1 MANYEQLFLLEVL
14 VDRVRLLTR
23 ALEAFAPE
31 CEDEPDTPVRIRVK
45 FSDFPCFEI
54 TQDLAPPSADRKDS
68 DPLTTPIIFSSG
80 KSCMFPMDPEQ
91 LIQDLIK
98 YPMAV
103 TVFKKNPESPLPE
116 IIGQTKVRS
125 RLT

>member
-14 VDRVRLLTR
+14 VDKVKLLTK
-23 ALEAFAPE
+23 ALEAFAPKE
-31 CEDEPDTPVRIRVK
+31 EDEPDTPIRIRVK

-54 TQDLAPPSADRKDS
+54 TQDLAPPDKDKKDS
-68 DPLTTPIIFSSG
+68 DVMSTAIVFSSG
-80 KSCMFPMDPEQ
+80 KSCLFPIDPEQ

-103 TVFKKNPESPLPE
+103 TIFKKNPNCSLPD
-116 IIGQTKVRS
+116 IIGQTKVGS
-125 RLT
+125 RF

>member
-14 VDRVRLLTR
+14 VDKVRLLTR
-23 ALEAFAPE
+23 ALAAFAPE
-31 CEDEPDTPVRIRVK
+31 SEDEPDTPVRIRVK

-54 TQDLAPPSADRKDS
+54 TQDLAPPDKEKQENDC
-68 DPLTTPIIFSSG
+68 LTTPIVFSSG

-91 LIQDLIK
+91 LLQDLIK

-103 TVFKKNPESPLPE
+103 AVFKKNPEHPLPDV
-116 IIGQTKVRS
+116 IGQTKVG
-125 RLT
+125 L